1 MLRIAKRYKVVL
13 TVYDAVACVV
23 HKDQAVEA
31 VAYVEEC
38 MRWIPDWA
46 AGLPVDCE
54 SGFGKSY
61 GDC

>member
-1 MLRIAKRYKVVL
+1 V
-13 TVYDAVACVV
+13 T
-23 HKDQAVEA
+23 
-31 VAYVEEC
+31 YVEEC
-38 MRWIPDWA
+38 MRWVPDWA